1 MREIKFRG
9 KSIDEEKTGWFYGD
23 YCSVPDPNILFEDLD
38 GEIDCEPIVPET
50 VGQYTGLQD
59 KNGKGIYEGDLVEYT
74 RVNYTDCS
82 RQEIESIEEVIC
94 GEIYYAEGLWLGI
107 RLINRTGK
115 LFLPG
120 MASSDIPN
128 IELEIIGNI
137 YENPELL
144 EVKA

>member
-1 MREIKFRG
+1 MREIKFRAWDKENERMFHEITIG
-9 KSIDEEKTGWFYGD
+9 TDSGWRVKVCGGINGYEF
-23 YCSVPDPNILFEDLD
+23 
-38 GEIDCEPIVPET
+38 T
-50 VGQYTGLQD
+50 QYTGLKD
-59 KNGKGIYEGDLVEYT
+59 KNGKEVYEGDIVEYT

-82 RQEIESIEEVIC
+82 HQEIESIEEVIR
-94 GEIYYAEGLWLGI
+94 GEMYYAEGLWPGI

-120 MASSDIPN
+120 MVSSDIPN

-144 EVKA
+144 N